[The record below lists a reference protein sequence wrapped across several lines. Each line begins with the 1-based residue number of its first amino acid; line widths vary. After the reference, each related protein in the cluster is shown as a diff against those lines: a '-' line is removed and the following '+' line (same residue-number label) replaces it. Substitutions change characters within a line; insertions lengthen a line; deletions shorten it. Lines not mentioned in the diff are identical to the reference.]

1 VIGAQTAD
9 RGVSIAVS
17 HVLTLA
23 ITTVLISM
31 LLIGASSVLDAETDR
46 SAERSLETIGERL
59 AGEID
64 DADRLLADGTR
75 ESMEITVD
83 HQRTVPNS
91 AYTVEV
97 RQDCDSPLL
106 ADDAGCLRLSAD
118 DLDIAVF
125 VPLADGVEVEER
137 TVRGGT
143 IELVGREGSDE
154 LREERR
160 TPGGKLMNGDRTR
173 ALRRDDRAV
182 SEVLSFVLVFGIILA
197 SVAVLSMTGFQAMQD
212 SQRGEQLRNGER
224 AMEALADNVNDVLR
238 YDGIDQ
244 RRSELTLRDG
254 EVVTGDD
261 GTELTV
267 EFDIDGGEAFEET
280 YDLGTLAYKHDAD
293 RIAYEGGGVIRAD
306 DTGSVVIA
314 EPSLTCRRETALVSL
329 VSVDAADRSVQSAD
343 GVGLTMRVEDRT
355 TAVYDVDGPVSI
367 TAEET
372 PYERAWG
379 AVEDD
384 WADCRPD
391 RVRLAVVTVDVS
403 VA

>member
-17 HVLTLA
+17 HVLPLA

-244 RRSELTLRDG
+244 RRSELTLR
-254 EVVTGDD
+254 
-261 GTELTV
+261 
-267 EFDIDGGEAFEET
+267 
-280 YDLGTLAYKHDAD
+280 
-293 RIAYEGGGVIRAD
+293 EG
-306 DTGSVVIA
+306 
-314 EPSLTCRRETALVSL
+314 
-329 VSVDAADRSVQSAD
+329 RS
-343 GVGLTMRVEDRT
+343 
-355 TAVYDVDGPVSI
+355 
-367 TAEET
+367 
-372 PYERAWG
+372 
-379 AVEDD
+379 
-384 WADCRPD
+384 
-391 RVRLAVVTVDVS
+391 
-403 VA
+403 